1 MITWIIGDALCLS
14 QKITQRYRL
23 CDGQERSH

>member
-1 MITWIIGDALCLS
+1 MIRMIIGDALRLC
-14 QKITQRYRL
+14 QEVTQQCRL

>member
-1 MITWIIGDALCLS
+1 MIHMIIGDALCLY
-14 QKITQRYRL
+14 KRITQRCRL